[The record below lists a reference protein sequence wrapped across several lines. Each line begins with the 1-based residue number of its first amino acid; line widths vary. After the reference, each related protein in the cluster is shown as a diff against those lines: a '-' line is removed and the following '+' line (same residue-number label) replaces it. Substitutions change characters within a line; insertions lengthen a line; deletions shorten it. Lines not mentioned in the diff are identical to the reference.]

1 MTHFGMSKLVGL
13 INVEARFVGSTY
25 SHVVK
30 IPFIEVFS
38 KNMYAMSSKPF
49 NRVFSTA
56 VTMDSSIITVLSY
69 DDTKVDKFAVDNP
82 YAPKIEEEKTKGL
95 SLKQKSV
102 TFMFPAK
109 KKNVSKTKEADNLK
123 TKSANDDD
131 DVL

>member
-13 INVEARFVGSTY
+13 INVEARFVGATY
-25 SHVVK
+25 SHVTK

-69 DDTKVDKFAVDNP
+69 DDMKVDKFVVDNP
-82 YAPKIEEEKTKGL
+82 YAPKIDEERTKSL
-95 SLKQKSV
+95 SFKQKSV

-109 KKNVSKTKEADNLK
+109 KKNVSKTKEVDNLK
-123 TKSANDDD
+123 TKSTDYDD